1 MRIANPESI
10 LAAAIKRE
18 LAKEHWSADV
28 QTRWSP
34 PAGFFDQSAEK
45 IAEGLKRNSDS
56 LRQASSRLNF
66 YRNRA
71 GKNLS
76 AEDKTRLDNASDKL
90 HKLYGE

>member
-1 MRIANPESI
+1 MRIANPESV

-18 LAKEHWSADV
+18 LAEKWSADV
-28 QTRWSP
+28 QTHWAP

-45 IAEGLKRNSDS
+45 IAEGLKSNSDS

-66 YRNRA
+66 YKNRA

-76 AEDKTRLDNASDKL
+76 AEDKKRLDNASDKL
-90 HKLYGE
+90 HQLYGE